1 MYGYMLLNKKF
12 YELGEIQLTNQ
23 RSYDGSVF
31 ACPLNADPND
41 VYRRASGSKYW
52 KVSDN
57 EAEVYGYRTV
67 WLTNDDPNL
76 AKKLIANAI
85 KARRDIEIE
94 KANVKYQNVLEAL
107 NISNDIDF

>member
-31 ACPLNADPND
+31 ACPLNADLND
-41 VYRRASGSKYW
+41 VYLIARGSKRW

-76 AKKLIANAI
+76 AKKLIAEAL
-85 KARRDIEIE
+85 KVRRYIEIE
-94 KANVKYQNVLEAL
+94 KANTKYQNALEAL
-107 NISNDIDF
+107 NISDDINL

>member
-31 ACPLNADPND
+31 ACPLNADLND
-41 VYRRASGSKYW
+41 VYHRVRGSKYW

-85 KARRDIEIE
+85 KARRNIEIE
-94 KANVKYQNVLEAL
+94 KANVKYENAIEAL
-107 NISNDIDF
+107 NIPDNIDL